1 MTERNSGE
9 FDYDVRRFA
18 EMLTELPAPL
28 PISSWFEE
36 SDPQECNRWWASQRE
51 HLIFFFMEGLFPNP
65 YYLIKK
71 GNRPR
76 SITFSS
82 KKRYQVLRHA
92 EAFIW
97 LAEALH
103 IKSQDELKDICK
115 EALDMPRRQRRKHIF
130 KQFPWNEVVK
140 HAMHR
145 PELAGFEQTT
155 EQLDNAASNYPG
167 LQPCGDD
174 VVDEPLM

>member
-18 EMLTELPAPL
+18 EMLTELPASL

-51 HLIFFFMEGLFPNP
+51 HLIFFFMEGLFPDP
-65 YYLIKK
+65 YYRKK
-71 GNRPR
+71 EGYKPR

-82 KKRYQVLRHA
+82 KKRYQALRHA

-103 IKSQDELKDICK
+103 IKSQDELKGICK
-115 EALDMPRRQRRKHIF
+115 EALDMPRRQRRSYIHDL
-130 KQFPWNEVVK
+130 FPWSEVVK

-145 PELAGFEQTT
+145 PELAGFEQTK
-155 EQLDNAASNYPG
+155 EQLKDAALGCPG
-167 LQPCGDD
+167 L
-174 VVDEPLM
+174 